1 MVVSSCGLDSFLD
14 YYNGDEKNWVLE
26 KGWCQTRYMPRLAN
40 YKGKLA
46 AIPFDFHELIGVL
59 APRHVLL
66 IAPKKDH
73 NFRADSV
80 DRVVA
85 AARAVFKL
93 YGHPDHLRLE
103 HPDGGHDFPPAM
115 RELAYQLFDK
125 ELRSKIQAET
135 IIDLHRLGLPG
146 LNDSWGPISIA
157 VLTPNPFL
165 CQEFFSADS
174 CSLYECSYHHHWNN
188 PTLRISGTPIRF
200 HLIPRTLCPGV
211 VMNSVL
217 KRTIAF
223 LGLLLGLAGTGLQ
236 AQAGY
241 VKFDNVSP
249 GHGAT
254 GQYNW
259 HFVDGTPSHN
269 AIAGPVGI
277 KYTDVGQSH
286 FTTFCVET
294 QQHISGGSRLL
305 SWHPNL
311 ELSIRVPGDRT
322 DHVWEH
328 HDRKFDDQP
337 WRRML
342 REMWSKW
349 HGGLSGNDA
358 FAAFQFAVW
367 HITGQTLD
375 SNTGHPGSNSNVLA
389 LYNQYLDTTQWDSN
403 KKADL
408 AVMHSGLPTTYAF
421 QDQLL
426 ELDGGGA
433 NLLTIVP
440 ALRPSFWHL
449 RASFLASPS
458 VAG

>member
-1 MVVSSCGLDSFLD
+1 
-14 YYNGDEKNWVLE
+14 
-26 KGWCQTRYMPRLAN
+26 
-40 YKGKLA
+40 
-46 AIPFDFHELIGVL
+46 
-59 APRHVLL
+59 
-66 IAPKKDH
+66 
-73 NFRADSV
+73 
-80 DRVVA
+80 
-85 AARAVFKL
+85 
-93 YGHPDHLRLE
+93 
-103 HPDGGHDFPPAM
+103 
-115 RELAYQLFDK
+115 
-125 ELRSKIQAET
+125 
-135 IIDLHRLGLPG
+135 
-146 LNDSWGPISIA
+146 
-157 VLTPNPFL
+157 
-165 CQEFFSADS
+165 
-174 CSLYECSYHHHWNN
+174 
-188 PTLRISGTPIRF
+188 
-200 HLIPRTLCPGV
+200 
-211 VMNSVL
+211 MNSVL

-294 QQHISGGSRLL
+294 QQHISGGSVYSVGTPTSNYQFVSLAIAPTTSGNITIGSLTISR
-305 SWHPNL
+305 
-311 ELSIRVPGDRT
+311 GDA
-322 DHVWEH
+322 
-328 HDRKFDDQP
+328 
-337 WRRML
+337 L

-440 ALRPSFWHL
+440 APPALILALAGIVPCFALRRRL
-449 RASFLASPS
+449 TAKA
-458 VAG
+458 A